1 VARPSATLHPS
12 LCPVPIELSSSHPHS
27 SSVFQQTDGLY
38 EEVNK
43 DSLSK
48 HYIGLHNEST
58 FKKTAKAGAFV
69 CFKPATEWGGE
80 FFIADGERIFRDM
93 DPEVLKTIAERK
105 VQASANPSIPPS
117 LLSGPS
123 SIGKDPVG
131 GRRMSESSAIWTRTC

>member
-1 VARPSATLHPS
+1 M
-12 LCPVPIELSSSHPHS
+12 
-27 SSVFQQTDGLY
+27 Y

-58 FKKTAKAGAFV
+58 FKKTAKTGAFV

-93 DPEVLKTIAERK
+93 DPEVLKKITERK
-105 VQASANPSIPPS
+105 ASRLPMQNHANAF
-117 LLSGPS
+117 GPS
-123 SIGKDPVG
+123 FG
-131 GRRMSESSAIWTRTC
+131 M